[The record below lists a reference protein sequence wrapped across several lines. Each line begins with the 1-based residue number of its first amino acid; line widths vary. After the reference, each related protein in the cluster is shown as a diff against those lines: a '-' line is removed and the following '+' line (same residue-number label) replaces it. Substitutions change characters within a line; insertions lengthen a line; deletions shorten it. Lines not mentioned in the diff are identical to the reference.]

1 MIETSAEQGRP
12 GSGDE
17 PLAAESQGRRR
28 AAESAVIVL
37 ALLASVAALAFGRD
51 VFIPF
56 ALALV
61 VATVLRPLV
70 QRLERLRLPTPAAA
84 VIVVLGLLAILG
96 GVGAAI
102 ERPLQT
108 MAAQV
113 PASIGV
119 ARQKLDV
126 VTARI
131 RSLGGTAQ
139 RSPGSAA
146 PQPDSAAARRPPAAQ
161 GTGAQPAGQPG
172 SPPDSQ
178 PGPSAAPGPA
188 AALGRVFGVTTSLL
202 AEIVEEVLLVFF
214 LLAAGRQW
222 MAKLGRITAS
232 PGRERLWPSIA
243 GEMHDVVARYLV
255 VTTLI
260 NLGQAAVIAL
270 ALWAIGIKSPLLW
283 GALTFVAEF
292 VPYLG
297 GIVMIGL
304 LLVAGLSTNQGFAHA
319 ILAPGI
325 YLVVTT
331 LQNNLVSP
339 LAYGRGLRLNPTMI
353 LLGVMFWWA
362 VWGVAGAFLAV
373 PILASL
379 RVLGSRLPALEPL
392 AILLE
397 E

>member
-1 MIETSAEQGRP
+1 VTGTTAEQP
-12 GSGDE
+12 PPTSGDQ
-17 PLAAESQGRRR
+17 PLAAESDGRRR

-37 ALLASVAALAFGRD
+37 ALLASIAALAFGRD

-61 VATVLRPLV
+61 VATVLRPVV
-70 QRLERLRLPTPAAA
+70 QRLERLRLPAPAAA
-84 VIVVLGLLAILG
+84 VIVVIGLLAVIG
-96 GVGAAI
+96 GVGTAI

-113 PASIGV
+113 PTSIGV
-119 ARQKLDV
+119 ARQKLDAI
-126 VTARI
+126 TARI
-131 RSLGGTAQ
+131 RSLGGTQ
-139 RSPGSAA
+139 QGRGSSA
-146 PQPDSAAARRPPAAQ
+146 QPDSAAPRRPPAAP
-161 GTGAQPAGQPG
+161 TAGAQPAGQSSSQPSGQSGPG
-172 SPPDSQ
+172 SAPS
-178 PGPSAAPGPA
+178 PGS
-188 AALGRVFGVTTSLL
+188 ALGRVFGVTTSLL

-304 LLVAGLSTNQGFAHA
+304 LLVAGLSVNQGFVHA

-353 LLGVMFWWA
+353 LLGVMFWWM